1 MNFCPECGA
10 PVQPAGKFCVG
21 CGQNLSRWSVVP
33 ERAPIRV
40 SKLFVTL
47 FVVIVIAGLGVV
59 GLLAHQQETIQA
71 SREAAAP
78 TNLPP
83 GHPKIEL
90 PKVARDFING
100 VQADAKAKP
109 NDIAAWDKLGAV
121 SLRAAQF
128 DPSYYQLATQAFAH
142 VLKLDPNDPPA
153 LRGIG
158 DIDYDRQQYD
168 EAIAAYEHYLKI
180 APNDPQVLVDLG
192 TMNLYTGNADQALHL
207 YHQAVTIKPNFFEG
221 YYNMAV
227 AYAAQNDNDH
237 ARAAFAQALKQA
249 PDADARKR
257 VNDMLAKLNGAPSSP
272 PPMESAAADSAPPP
286 SAAAAVAPATTFKG
300 QIEAL
305 VRNLPVAGPKVS
317 SVQWPAANKAV
328 VLMDNFPMDAMP
340 PFIKQRFVSDLSTGI
355 DQAKQ
360 TYHVA
365 TPFQLDIADAA
376 SGRVMQTISR

>member
-1 MNFCPECGA
+1 MNFCPECGT

-21 CGQNLSRWSVVP
+21 CGQNLSRWSTAP
-33 ERAPIRV
+33 ARAPIRV
-40 SKLFVTL
+40 SKPFVAI
-47 FVVIVIAGLGVV
+47 FGAIVVAGLGLV
-59 GLLAHQQETIQA
+59 GFLAHQQKTIQA
-71 SREAAAP
+71 SREAAP
-78 TNLPP
+78 PSNLPP

-90 PKVARDFING
+90 PKMARDFITG
-100 VQADAKAKP
+100 VQAEAKAKP
-109 NDIAAWDKLGAV
+109 NDVAAWDKLGGVA
-121 SLRAAQF
+121 LRAAQF
-128 DPSYYQLATQAFAH
+128 DPSYYQLATQAYAH
-142 VLKLDPNDPPA
+142 VLQLNPDDPPA

-168 EAIAAYEHYLKI
+168 EAIAAYEHYLKRT
-180 APNDPQVLVDLG
+180 PNDPQVLVDLG
-192 TMNLYTGNADQALHL
+192 TMYLYTGNADQALHL
-207 YHQAVTIKPNFFEG
+207 YHQAVTLQPNFFEA

-257 VNDMLAKLNGAPSSP
+257 VTEMMAKLGGAPGGP
-272 PPMESAAADSAPPP
+272 PPMENAAASAPQ

-317 SVQWPAANKAV
+317 SVNWPAANKAV

-360 TYHVA
+360 TYHVTA
-365 TPFQLDIADAA
+365 PFQLDIADAA
-376 SGRVMQTISR
+376 SGHVMETISR